1 MHQAW
6 SDLSY
11 IEHEQERYV
20 ALRSKTVSE
29 LDAVRQ
35 QAVALE
41 NVICERQTL
50 IGIQKKKKKTGNKI
64 WKNLFLSPI
73 EPSKTFGLWDG
84 TRTAIVN
91 MSRARIGSWQNG
103 FARWTASRVVRTAPQ
118 RRSVA
123 QDAPTTAHYRR
134 YYNETATDHRRYNN
148 MQNCGYYIMYYI

>member
-41 NVICERQTL
+41 NVILTRITKAQGQWRSQDFLLGE
-50 IGIQKKKKKTGNKI
+50 GDMKI
-64 WKNLFLSPI
+64 HCKVSH
-73 EPSKTFGLWDG
+73 G
-84 TRTAIVN
+84 T
-91 MSRARIGSWQNG
+91 Q
-103 FARWTASRVVRTAPQ
+103 
-118 RRSVA
+118 
-123 QDAPTTAHYRR
+123 
-134 YYNETATDHRRYNN
+134 
-148 MQNCGYYIMYYI
+148 

>member
-41 NVICERQTL
+41 NVMRLNIIKFTRNIIL
-50 IGIQKKKKKTGNKI
+50 I
-64 WKNLFLSPI
+64 LS
-73 EPSKTFGLWDG
+73 
-84 TRTAIVN
+84 
-91 MSRARIGSWQNG
+91 
-103 FARWTASRVVRTAPQ
+103 
-118 RRSVA
+118 
-123 QDAPTTAHYRR
+123 
-134 YYNETATDHRRYNN
+134 
-148 MQNCGYYIMYYI
+148 

>member
-41 NVICERQTL
+41 NVTD
-50 IGIQKKKKKTGNKI
+50 T
-64 WKNLFLSPI
+64 SPLKCK
-73 EPSKTFGLWDG
+73 E
-84 TRTAIVN
+84 
-91 MSRARIGSWQNG
+91 
-103 FARWTASRVVRTAPQ
+103 
-118 RRSVA
+118 
-123 QDAPTTAHYRR
+123 
-134 YYNETATDHRRYNN
+134 
-148 MQNCGYYIMYYI
+148 